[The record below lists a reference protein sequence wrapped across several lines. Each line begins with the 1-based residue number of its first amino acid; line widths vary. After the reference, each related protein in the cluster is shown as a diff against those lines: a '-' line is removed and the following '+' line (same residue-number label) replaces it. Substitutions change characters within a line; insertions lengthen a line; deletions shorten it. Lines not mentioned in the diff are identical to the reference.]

1 MPGPER
7 RGRAWAPPPLERH
20 RVERGPPVTPAP
32 HVDRVL
38 GKRAQGRSAPELR
51 GVGRR
56 RRLGHDRPGPQHGV
70 AVTKERVRVRDPVVA
85 ARDHEDAFTLLGLEG
100 ANREAEPA
108 DRGPGEILE
117 QGARVCRIARPGP
130 TGRPEHTVAQFG
142 AAQRC
147 VGDDRAGGG
156 LEPVAARL
164 EDRATGKF
172 RRAIPQHGPV
182 RELARRGPTGAER
195 VEHAR
200 AAAPR
205 EGVEVWRVGSLVG
218 GAPSVLGVTAVTEPV
233 KQQDEERAHG
243 RRGGCR

>member
-1 MPGPER
+1 MPRVCARPARNADSAIITPVKAMPGPKR

-32 HVDRVL
+32 RVDRVL

-70 AVTKERVRVRDPVVA
+70 AVAKERVRVRDPGVA
-85 ARDHEDAFTLLGLEG
+85 ARDHQDAFTLLGLEG

-108 DRGPGEILE
+108 GRGPGEILE
-117 QGARVCRIARPGP
+117 QGARVCCIARTGP

-147 VGDDRAGGG
+147 VRDDRAGGG
-156 LEPVAARL
+156 LERVAARL

-182 RELARRGPTGAER
+182 REFARRGPTGPSGWSTPALPRR
-195 VEHAR
+195 VR
-200 AAAPR
+200 ASRCGVSAA
-205 EGVEVWRVGSLVG
+205 SF
-218 GAPSVLGVTAVTEPV
+218 AVRPPCS
-233 KQQDEERAHG
+233 R
-243 RRGGCR
+243 